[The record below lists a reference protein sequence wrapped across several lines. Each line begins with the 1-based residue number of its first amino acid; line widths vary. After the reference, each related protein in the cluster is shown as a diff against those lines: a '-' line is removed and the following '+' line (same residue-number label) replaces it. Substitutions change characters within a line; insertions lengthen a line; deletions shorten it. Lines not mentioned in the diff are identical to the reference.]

1 MSAYENYLAE
11 WREEEKHLDFSKW
24 LAKRLEEEEHR
35 NDVFGECLRRGLKM
49 WQEANPDKDYWISG
63 DENIK
68 WMLDQIAALRE
79 QVTDVN
85 ELLWE
90 FAENPNIELGE
101 KGHSKIEDYFKK
113 YAKQEAQ

>member
-1 MSAYENYLAE
+1 MNPIEKRIDYVVKDEIIEDAE
-11 WREEEKHLDFSKW
+11 REEMISSARFYYTNMKGKIS
-24 LAKRLEEEEHR
+24 
-35 NDVFGECLRRGLKM
+35 
-49 WQEANPDKDYWISG
+49 DKNA
-63 DENIK
+63 E
-68 WMLDQIAALRE
+68 LAALRG